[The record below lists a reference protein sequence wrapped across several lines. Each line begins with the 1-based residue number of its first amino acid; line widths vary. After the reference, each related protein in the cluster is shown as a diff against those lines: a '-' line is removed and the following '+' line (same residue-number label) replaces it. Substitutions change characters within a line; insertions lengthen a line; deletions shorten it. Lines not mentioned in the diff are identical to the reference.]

1 MRPSQ
6 RITSSVLTIVALFI
20 VAVTFEQE
28 ETLGHSAKLQTKT
41 RQAPAAE
48 LTLVCAVTGQGEGEK
63 EMGLDPV
70 VMVNRGRLQAPYAEY
85 NEAAQAKFAGKYF
98 KPGSKYR
105 ITFGGGDSGVA
116 SITKSDH
123 GCNNLHATATVE
135 TTANIRGQVMG
146 LAISN
151 ETLGRK
157 ESSRRAPSDDERS
170 QVMEMVKQIYSG
182 RGTSAA
188 LVRTMQTVNL
198 TATDLDGDGQLELVG
213 SFIIETKSKA
223 RRDLFLIA
231 EPKDSGFKA
240 GLVNFQAYNLPPE
253 GFDSQIKFVDQLDL
267 DGDGVAE
274 VFATQAG
281 FDAYAYL
288 IFKKRNGRWLKV
300 YSAMGDA
307 C

>member
-6 RITSSVLTIVALFI
+6 RITSSVLTITALLI
-20 VAVTFEQE
+20 VAVTFVQE
-28 ETLGHSAKLQTKT
+28 ETLGRSSKLQTKT

-70 VMVNRGRLQAPYAEY
+70 VVVNRGRLQAPYAEY

-116 SITKSDH
+116 SITKSD
-123 GCNNLHATATVE
+123 LHATATVE

-188 LVRTMQTVNL
+188 VRTMQTVNL
-198 TATDLDGDGQLELVG
+198 TATDLDGDGKLELVG

-240 GLVNFQAYNLPPE
+240 GLVNFQAYKLPPE